1 MRTLIVVSTA
11 AAMLLSGAI
20 WSQETDPARE
30 LTEQWQAEQAQ
41 RAEREQRLN
50 ELMTVMAQEMEALHE
65 TDDRDKHRQLMTTHR
80 NHMYEAMDLMR
91 DLGGAHMRDVMTEH
105 LAPHHA
111 THHASGMAGK
121 GSGGHMMMSRP
132 RADMSDAI
140 RLSDLEMRVDMM
152 QLMMESM
159 LNEQTGS

>member
-1 MRTLIVVSTA
+1 MRTLIVISTT

-20 WSQETDPARE
+20 WSQESDPARQ
-30 LTEQWQAEQAQ
+30 LTEQWQTEQAQ

-50 ELMTVMAQEMEALHE
+50 ELMSVMAEEMEALHQ
-65 TDDRDKHRQLMTTHR
+65 TDDREKHRQLMATHR

-91 DLGGAHMRDVMTEH
+91 DMGGAHMRDLVTEH

-111 THHASGMAGK
+111 THHASGMAGM

-132 RADMSDAI
+132 RAHMSDAT
-140 RLSDLEMRVDMM
+140 RLGDLETRVDMM

-159 LNEQTGS
+159 LTEQAGN